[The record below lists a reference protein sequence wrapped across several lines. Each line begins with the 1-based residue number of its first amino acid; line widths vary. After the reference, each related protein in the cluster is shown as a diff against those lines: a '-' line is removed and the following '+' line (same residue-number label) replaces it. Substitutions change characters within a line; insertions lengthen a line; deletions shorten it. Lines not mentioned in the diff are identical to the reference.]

1 MFRSFHVLCTPA
13 GECYSPNSVGGR
25 TTFRR
30 HKRGVTMR
38 SVAAAILAFVGC
50 VVGAYAQIGSIGVRG
65 GYLSVMN
72 NTNIPVLFSDG
83 GCGSFSTGVSSGIY
97 ASLSGDYSLFGD
109 ALEIGGG
116 LVYAQ
121 RPARLSARTQDGI
134 EVLDPVDLVYKPLV
148 QEHVFESTLGYVSV
162 EISLRSR
169 PVPSIPVYIR
179 AAFDAGNPVVSADYT
194 QTEEI
199 VSPGSILYAD
209 GRQRRPTGSGEF
221 AGLGTSMGVSGGVG
235 VVIPVGT
242 SMEISPEVFYRLG
255 LGSVSSSAL
264 WEQNMIGAGIHIRY
278 RMIETE
284 EPPPPPAPAPAPVVD
299 NTPVAEPA
307 VIASLTTVPLEIRET
322 VVTQTFP
329 LLPYIFFD
337 SASAVLRPAYRQ
349 TSSISGFNELEF
361 PRETLPIYYR
371 ILDVIG
377 SRMRGMKGATLDITG
392 TSDGVEGTG
401 ADVRSALARDR
412 AGSVAS
418 YLTSRW
424 GIEASRLRV
433 RSSER
438 PAFASNELYAEGAEE
453 NRRVELA
460 SNDAKLLDPI
470 VHTRFNEY
478 VPVQSRHE
486 FSTDVTNPE
495 RADGWTLD
503 VRRGSTPLARRNGP
517 LMPPSKIT
525 FDLTQEMTNQ
535 LGPIIGNV
543 DTLTANLNIRQPRYS
558 DANAVTTFPLIKTV
572 SNFEVSRLS
581 LIVFDYD
588 RADISPQNQ
597 EMMRRVVTAATG
609 NGSTATIVG
618 STDRLGELEHNI
630 ELSVQRAKSVENFV
644 RSIAPTLRINDVKGV
659 GPNAT
664 LFDNSLPEGRFYC
677 RTVTLQITTPLR
689 EP

>member
-1 MFRSFHVLCTPA
+1 
-13 GECYSPNSVGGR
+13 
-25 TTFRR
+25 
-30 HKRGVTMR
+30 MR
-38 SVAAAILAFVGC
+38 SVATAMLAIVGC
-50 VVGAYAQIGSIGVRG
+50 MVYAQAQIGSIGVRG
-65 GYLSVMN
+65 GFLSVMN
-72 NTNIPVLFSDG
+72 TTDIPVLFSDG
-83 GCGSFSTGVSSGIY
+83 ACGSFSSGVSSGMY
-97 ASLSGDYSLFGD
+97 ASLSGDYSLLGD

-121 RPARLSARTQDGI
+121 RPARLSTRTQDGI

-148 QEHVFESTLGYVSV
+148 QEHVFESNLGYVSV
-162 EISLRSR
+162 EVSLRSR
-169 PVPSIPVYIR
+169 PIASIPVYIR
-179 AAFDAGNPVVSADYT
+179 AAFDAGNPVVSADYS

-221 AGLGTSMGVSGGVG
+221 AGLGTSMGVSGGIGAVFT
-235 VVIPVGT
+235 VSA

-255 LGSVSSSAL
+255 LGSISSSAR

-278 RMIETE
+278 RMIEE
-284 EPPPPPAPAPAPVVD
+284 EQPPAPEPPPPPPPPPPVVD
-299 NTPVAEPA
+299 NSPVPEPA

-329 LLPYIFFD
+329 LLPYVFFD
-337 SASAVLRPAYRQ
+337 SASAALRPTYRQ
-349 TSSISGFNELEF
+349 TSSIAGFNEQEL

-377 SRMRGMKGATLDITG
+377 SRMRTMKGATLDITG
-392 TSDGVEGTG
+392 TSDGVEGSG

-418 YLTSRW
+418 YLTMRW

-433 RSSER
+433 RTSDR
-438 PAFASNELYAEGAEE
+438 PAVASNELYAEGAEE

-543 DTLTANLNIRQPRYS
+543 DTLSANLNIRQPRYS
-558 DANAVTTFPLIKTV
+558 DANAATTFPLVKTV

-588 RADISPQNQ
+588 RADISAQNQ

-609 NGSTATIVG
+609 NGSTATIIG
-618 STDRLGELEHNI
+618 STDLLGELEHNI

-644 RSIAPTLRINDVKGV
+644 RSIAPTLQIMDVKGV